1 MRAINEFPAPTTRRE
16 LRRFL
21 GMTGYYRTFC
31 RNFSE
36 VVHPLTSLTSP
47 KMPFKWTPECQRA
60 FENVKALLCH
70 APVLAAP
77 DFGKPFRVEVDA
89 SAVGA
94 GAVLLQ
100 DDPNAVEHPVSF
112 FSRKFNTHQGGY
124 STIEKETLA
133 LLWALQH
140 FEVYVGS
147 SSLPLTVYTD
157 HNPLWKSG
165 FVLYFYSGGPLTSL
179 EPTR

>member
-1 MRAINEFPAPTTRRE
+1 
-16 LRRFL
+16 
-21 GMTGYYRTFC
+21 
-31 RNFSE
+31 
-36 VVHPLTSLTSP
+36 
-47 KMPFKWTPECQRA
+47 MPFKWTPERQQA
-60 FENVKALLCH
+60 FESVKALLCH

-147 SSLPLTVYTD
+147 STLPLTVYTD